1 MKNTKQQLIIEQ
13 VDKKL
18 LAFQLLTDQS
28 IPTKGWVNTIRTALK
43 MSLRQL
49 GTRVNATAQHIKQL
63 ENREANGTLS
73 INSLKEVANALDM
86 KLVYGFVSKHET
98 LEQMI
103 ENRAKELAT
112 EIVMRTHNTM
122 TLEDQQNTKERIEKA
137 IAQKTE
143 EIQFLMPRYLWD

>member
-1 MKNTKQQLIIEQ
+1 MKNTKQLLIIEQ
-13 VDKKL
+13 ADRKL
-18 LAFQLLTDQS
+18 HAFQSLKDHVS
-28 IPTKGWVNTIRTALK
+28 PNKGWVNLVRIALK

-49 GTRVNATAQHIKQL
+49 GNRVNFTAQHIKQL
-63 ENREANGTLS
+63 ENREVNGTIT
-73 INSLKEVANALDM
+73 INSLKEIALALDM
-86 KLVYGFVSKHET
+86 QLVYGFVSKHES

-122 TLEDQQNTKERIEKA
+122 TLEDQQNTNERIEKA

-143 EIQFLMPRYLWD
+143 EIKYLMPRNLWE

>member
-18 LAFQLLTDQS
+18 MAFQSLADLS
-28 IPTKGWVNTIRTALK
+28 IPTKGWVNTTRTALK

-49 GTRVNATAQHIKQL
+49 GSRVNATAQHIKQL

-86 KLVYGFVSKHET
+86 RLVYGFVSKHET

-112 EIVMRTHNTM
+112 EIVMRTQNTM

-143 EIQFLMPRYLWD
+143 EIQYLMPRYLWD

>member
-18 LAFQLLTDQS
+18 LAFQSLADLS

-49 GTRVNATAQHIKQL
+49 GSRVNATAQHIKQL

-86 KLVYGFVSKHET
+86 QLVYGFVSKHET

-137 IAQKTE
+137 ITQKTE
-143 EIQFLMPRYLWD
+143 EIKHEIPKYLWD